1 MKETGRPAG
10 RMTGRMLATL
20 AKCPR
25 RYQIEYVNNYRLK
38 GRRPAPWPPSVKA
51 LLRDALRERDVAE
64 ARGVSPLRV
73 RAASEAILGV
83 YQEEMRRLI
92 GSVSP
97 DEAARLEEEIAA
109 AADEARRVVAHYD
122 YTQSHDINFRPL
134 EFMRDP
140 SGVPIVD
147 RIVEHKLLSS
157 ELYTYAERV
166 DGIVTDGNTPAALI
180 RRFTSNPDP
189 NEVKEE
195 LGLDLTVI
203 GELWAASHI
212 LGDPVTL
219 AVVDVVRTK
228 APSIPETIQ
237 CRKCRGDG
245 KVKLKGED
253 GTVGEELVACD
264 ACRGSGIGGMSK
276 RACDTTVEIWKASA
290 KKFGLD
296 PEAESN
302 RCLDVIAKLQR
313 RAESFAYR
321 ILVQVQTADLKA
333 WALDAQTIAGFAS
346 YHAANGYWP
355 RNPGAC
361 VGRSGPCPYRRA
373 CNNQDSQ
380 DVACFAPSF
389 EPFPGLE

>member
-1 MKETGRPAG
+1 MGETPRPAG

-51 LLRDALRERDVAE
+51 LLRDALRERDVA
-64 ARGVSPLRV
+64 RSRRVSSLRV
-73 RAASEAILGV
+73 RAAAEAVLGV

-97 DEAARLEEEIAA
+97 DEAARLEEEIAT

-122 YTQSHDINFRPL
+122 YTRSHDINFRPL
-134 EFMRDP
+134 EFMRDS

-147 RIVEHKLLSS
+147 RIVEHKLLASD
-157 ELYTYAERV
+157 LYTYAERV

-180 RRFTSNPDP
+180 RRFTSNPNP
-189 NEVKEE
+189 EEVKEE
-195 LGLDLTVI
+195 LGLDLTII

-212 LGDPVTL
+212 LDTPVTL

-253 GTVGEELVACD
+253 GTAGEELVACD
-264 ACRGSGIGGMSK
+264 ACGGTGIGGMSK

-290 KKFGLD
+290 QRFGLD
-296 PEAESN
+296 PEKEGD

-380 DVACFAPSF
+380 DVACFTPSF
-389 EPFPGLE
+389 EQFPGLE